1 MSDVVALLYCV
12 KRFLLFLALG
22 SVAWAVSEYTT
33 SASSSLNIMWNQSA
47 DTNVQGYKV
56 YYGTVSQQ
64 YTNVIVAGN
73 VTNVT
78 INGVQTGTTYY
89 FAATSYNAAG
99 WQSAYSPEI
108 AYTVPAANATLTSGA
123 STTGGF
129 NFSIGGTAGLAYV
142 ILASTNLVSWVAI
155 ATNNAPLI
163 FTDAAASQYSQ
174 RFYKAVL
181 QSLYVPQVYGTPP
194 AAAVLSATV
203 YSSSGFRFNLSGTPG
218 SPYVVETS
226 TNLIN
231 WVAVMTNNAPF
242 GFVDSGA
249 SQFSHRFYKAIPEP

>member
-1 MSDVVALLYCV
+1 MSDVVARLYCV
-12 KRFLLFLALG
+12 KRFLLYLALC
-22 SVAWAVSEYTT
+22 SVAWGAIEFPS
-33 SASSSLNIMWNQSA
+33 SASTSLNIMWNQSS

-73 VTNVT
+73 VTNTT
-78 INGVQTGTTYY
+78 ISGVQAGTTYY

-108 AYTVPAANATLTSGA
+108 AYTVPSANATLTSGA
-123 STTGGF
+123 STAGGF
-129 NFSIGGTAGLAYV
+129 NFSVGGTTGLPYV
-142 ILASTNLVSWVAI
+142 ILASTNLVSWVAL
-155 ATNNAPLI
+155 ATNNAPFI
-163 FTDAAASQYSQ
+163 FTDTVSSQYSQ

-181 QSLYVPQVYGTPP
+181 ESLYVPQVYGTPP

-203 YSSSGFRFNLSGTPG
+203 YSSTGFRFNLSGTPG
-218 SPYVVETS
+218 SPYVVESS
-226 TNLIN
+226 TDLIN
-231 WVAVMTNNAPF
+231 WAPVMTNNAPF
-242 GFVDSGA
+242 SFVDPGA